1 MSFHVPE
8 VHSRTLLVFMTLF
21 PSVKW
26 LKSSAKESSSHNGRG
41 AALNC
46 WIFIAHSAEKYVCSG
61 QIFQLSLFFFFYP
74 HSFAL
79 LTHGRGAALL
89 RRKEQFFTALNPAT
103 REIIL
108 FVIDVRVLQG
118 VAYAPF
124 CHRPVRLIGEPS
136 AKNARNSGPSLM
148 IIARYARPLHYPLRE
163 K

>member
-26 LKSSAKESSSHNGRG
+26 LKSSTKESSSHNGRG

-46 WIFIAHSAEKYVCSG
+46 WIFIAHSAEKYVCCG
-61 QIFQLSLFFFFYP
+61 QLSLFLFYP

-79 LTHGRGAALL
+79 LTHGRGAALFL
-89 RRKEQFFTALNPAT
+89 RKEQFFTALNPAT

-108 FVIDVRVLQG
+108 FCYRRAGAAWRRICPLLSPASAPNWRSKCKKCAEFG
-118 VAYAPF
+118 PVANDYCAL
-124 CHRPVRLIGEPS
+124 CQ
-136 AKNARNSGPSLM
+136 APSLST
-148 IIARYARPLHYPLRE
+148 
-163 K
+163 